1 MKKKKTLKE
10 RREKE
15 EGVCV
20 EAKDSS
26 LFACVLL
33 AFELGRS
40 RLQTPIREN
49 NKKDTTPWRSR
60 IMKARFFPLFF
71 RQDSHIVYVHITNSG
86 GLALWF
92 SKHAFPK
99 TNALCIPE
107 KKEWLGKKR

>member
-1 MKKKKTLKE
+1 
-10 RREKE
+10 
-15 EGVCV
+15 
-20 EAKDSS
+20 
-26 LFACVLL
+26 
-33 AFELGRS
+33 
-40 RLQTPIREN
+40 
-49 NKKDTTPWRSR
+49 
-60 IMKARFFPLFF
+60 MKARFFPLFF